1 MDSKGPQSFD
11 PDTWVDMYGDYL
23 FRCAVGYVRDRS
35 LAEDMV
41 QETFL
46 AALKSSAS
54 FTGQSSQKTWL
65 VGILKHKIIDHF
77 RKANRFN
84 QTLNIEENEFDRNN
98 GVFEGYG
105 QSASARM
112 KRQGDPGTM
121 VERAAFWDILT
132 KGLAGLSPHIAS
144 AFALR
149 EIDQLNS
156 RDVCHQLG
164 ISKANLWVML
174 HRARKYLRQYFES
187 NGFNN
192 AA

>member
-11 PDTWVDMYGDYL
+11 PDTWVDMYGNYL
-23 FRCAVGYVRDRS
+23 YRCAVGYVRDRS

-77 RKANRFN
+77 RKANRLTQPFD
-84 QTLNIEENEFDRNN
+84 IEVNGFDRKRE
-98 GVFEGYG
+98 VVEVHG
-105 QSASARM
+105 QEASVRM
-112 KRQGDPGTM
+112 NRHADPGTM
-121 VERAAFWDILT
+121 AERAAFWDMLT
-132 KGLAGLSPHIAS
+132 KGLAGLSPHIAA
-144 AFALR
+144 AFSLR

-156 RDVCHQLG
+156 RDVCNQLG

-174 HRARKYLRQYFES
+174 HRARRYLRQYFAS
-187 NGFNN
+187 NGFDN

>member
-1 MDSKGPQSFD
+1 MGDKGPQKFD
-11 PDTWVDMYGDYL
+11 PDTWVVMYGDYL

-35 LAEDMV
+35 LAEDLV

-65 VGILKHKIIDHF
+65 VGILKHKVIDHF
-77 RKANRFN
+77 RKVNRFN
-84 QTLNIEENEFDRNN
+84 QAFDNA
-98 GVFEGYG
+98 EGESG
-105 QSASARM
+105 RTGDALDPGSSASTNRHF
-112 KRQGDPGTM
+112 DPEIM
-121 VERAAFWDILT
+121 AQRAAFWDLLM

-156 RDVCHQLG
+156 RDVCSKLG
-164 ISKANLWVML
+164 ISEANLWVML
-174 HRARKYLRQYFES
+174 HRARKHLRQYFES
-187 NGFNN
+187 KGFNI
-192 AA
+192 AD

>member
-11 PDTWVDMYGDYL
+11 PDTWVDEYGDYL
-23 FRCAVGYVRDRS
+23 FRCAVGYIRDRS

-77 RKANRFN
+77 RKANRFY
-84 QTLNIEENEFDRNN
+84 QSFNIEQNDFDSVN
-98 GVFEGYG
+98 GTFDGSE
-105 QSASARM
+105 QSSSARM
-112 KRQGDPGTM
+112 SRQADPGTM

-132 KGLAGLSPHIAS
+132 KGLAGLSPHVAS

-156 RDVCHQLG
+156 RDVCHRLG

-174 HRARKYLRQYFES
+174 HRARKYLRQYLES

-192 AA
+192 VA